1 MSYINK
7 VIQPGERIMFSG
19 RIHWIVYLW
28 PIFLILLGLGIIIYG
43 PVMIINIDIQN
54 NGGDPPFF
62 LIIGGCLIL
71 LGSINLLSAI
81 IYRITTEIAVTNRRV
96 IFKKGFIWR
105 KTMEMNIGKVESVSI
120 DQTVMG
126 RIFDFGTVAVIGT
139 GSSIEPFV
147 SVDNPV
153 DLRNMI
159 QTFDP
164 QT

>member
-7 VIQPGERIMFSG
+7 VIQPGEKIMFSG
-19 RIHWIVYLW
+19 KIHWIVYLW
-28 PIFLILLGLGIIIYG
+28 PVFLILTGLGIMFYG
-43 PVMIINIDIQN
+43 PVMIN
-54 NGGDPPFF
+54 NHDVQYNDNGPPFF

-71 LGSINLLSAI
+71 VGAINLLSAVF
-81 IYRITTEIAVTNRRV
+81 YRITTEIAVTNRRV

-164 QT
+164 QA